1 MLIFLSFTLIYS
13 LGNLYLFFKVS
24 DISGLG
30 LYENIFLGLFIL
42 LMTFSPI
49 FIHQYSMKGSEKKSR
64 ILLHTAYLWMAFIVV
79 FSPFAVLLDSYN
91 FIVQHAMFLFG
102 KSSNSAAIPAP
113 YTFFVPFFL
122 SATFNIYGYFEA
134 KKLWVEKLT
143 VRTSKLPHG
152 VDRIKIAQISD
163 LHLGIIAGDKTLTKV
178 IKKIEDAGPDLIV
191 STGDLID
198 GPVNHIRYFPEKLK
212 RLHARLGK
220 FAVIGNHEFYA
231 GLKNA
236 VKFIEESGFILL
248 RNSGV
253 TLDKI
258 LNIAGV
264 DDLGDT
270 GNGLPESATDKT
282 EREILASLPPGIF
295 TILLKHRSDVIDDN
309 LGLFDLQLSGHTHK
323 GQIFP
328 VNLMIPFIFKYHTG
342 YSKLSKGA
350 AIYVSRGAGTAGP
363 PVRFLSPPELT
374 LIEIIS
380 EKNNA

>member
-1 MLIFLSFTLIYS
+1 MGKDLILKPFP
-13 LGNLYLFFKVS
+13 
-24 DISGLG
+24 
-30 LYENIFLGLFIL
+30 
-42 LMTFSPI
+42 MT
-49 FIHQYSMKGSEKKSR
+49 
-64 ILLHTAYLWMAFIVV
+64 
-79 FSPFAVLLDSYN
+79 
-91 FIVQHAMFLFG
+91 
-102 KSSNSAAIPAP
+102 
-113 YTFFVPFFL
+113 YTFFVPLLL
-122 SATFNIYGYFEA
+122 SLTFNIYGYYEA
-134 KKLWVEKLT
+134 KKLWVEKLII
-143 VRTSKLPHG
+143 RTPKLPHG

-163 LHLGIIAGDKTLTKV
+163 LHLGIITGDKTLHKV
-178 IKKIEDAGPDLIV
+178 IKEIEDAEPDLIV

-198 GPVNHIRYFPEKLK
+198 GPVNHIKYFPEKLK
-212 RLHARLGK
+212 RLQARLGK

-253 TLDKI
+253 TVEGT

-270 GNGLPESATDKT
+270 GKGLPESAADKT
-282 EREILASLPPGIF
+282 EREILASLPPEIF
-295 TILLKHRSDVIDDN
+295 TILLKHRSVVINDN
-309 LGLFDLQLSGHTHK
+309 IGLFDLQLSGHTHK

-328 VNLMIPFIFKYHTG
+328 VNLLIPFIFKYHTG

-374 LIEIIS
+374 LIEIVS
-380 EKNNA
+380 EKNNVN